1 MGFSFFFFFIRP
13 AVSLPPFS
21 TLPPPLPPPPLRL
34 PRCWPAGQ
42 MGSTYSNLVRFPSDC
57 KGTQEKKKEKKKRR
71 KNSMELFLFLSY
83 ADLHAGVGSVTNW
96 LCASRAV
103 EALKS
108 RVK

>member
-71 KNSMELFLFLSY
+71 KNSMEFFLFFYLTLIYMRES
-83 ADLHAGVGSVTNW
+83 G
-96 LCASRAV
+96 
-103 EALKS
+103 AL
-108 RVK
+108 RTGCVPP